1 MKTPLDS
8 TSMHVQRHFVL
19 DLDDTLIPTTDFLLP
34 AALQDVAAALTRA
47 VHVPVQAADL
57 LAARRAA
64 LIEAP
69 RRDPWTATLRSVGL
83 VQPDSR
89 SSANAPTSMGSPS
102 SSNAGQH
109 EHQLIRIAREA
120 FYVRQVESVIP
131 SYGAEN
137 FLRFLS
143 ERGHLHLVT
152 AGDSTTQQRKVE
164 LFIRSY
170 WPAGFRSIHVVK
182 SGGQYKQ
189 TAFRQIE
196 ERERTAASAGET
208 IEFWSIG
215 NRVDTD
221 LGEAKLLG
229 WKTVWIQQG
238 EHAPM
243 TPQESHER
251 PDFRFVNLDEAQKG
265 LRLILPI
272 TAEAGSTMAP
282 TRSRATS
289 SSIVL
294 IGPQN
299 LYELAEEWGAD
310 HFHAIRD
317 FQQSYEPKLRE
328 SGGWGLQAF
337 AADAIAID
345 TGIAGQEVRELQDL
359 MHNLEQS
366 GLPTQCIL
374 VGPTTCKSLAATQ
387 GLRIWAH
394 VSSWEEREPL
404 LQELFEA
411 SGEAREER
419 QNRESLQLYHAH
431 NEELER
437 LSGELEQRVLSR
449 RNELAESST
458 KLQASQRRNEVLQR
472 ALTGVHLAKGVAEME
487 RVLLQ
492 ALGDF
497 PGVHWVRIAFQSL
510 SRLENPAPLG
520 QLADHVH
527 TISLGEIGPTPLG
540 HLHFGRTDDRPFRS
554 DERALLSSVGEAVAL
569 AVRRLQTKVR
579 LEQIKREWEETFNA
593 IVDPVAVFDEQL
605 RLVRGNRALAQ
616 RAQQFGLTRET
627 MIGQACHRVMFGR
640 SSPCEACPVA
650 QDRDAHRGRLPSS
663 TSSRQFRINELQ
675 KGERLTFEAS
685 ARPIQHLAD
694 PSIGENTAEG
704 SGEGG
709 ESLFVHLYRDISE
722 SLKFERRILESSK
735 MAELGTIGSS
745 IAHQLNNPIGGM
757 LSHIQLL
764 LMDLNRLE
772 FQSNQQRDDLRIELK
787 EMEAGTRRCGQI
799 VQDLLGFTRRSHEA
813 EASPQDL
820 MDILRQAIKITELQT
835 RSRGVR
841 FIVEAPPDLE
851 QVQITGY
858 FNPLAQALRAALL
871 AVVPSQLRD
880 HVIRLRL
887 APERRSGIEQG
898 PSVSSSAEIL
908 RLEIGLKL
916 EGLHQDFRAEPR
928 GRPDST
934 EVQDSG
940 QSDAAADFDS
950 PRLNLSEAAPTERR
964 DSAKNDIENLD
975 LTVAE
980 QIVQEHGGS
989 FEWRPGPPR
998 QILIRLPRSPVLSES
1013 TPPSPPKI

>member
-1 MKTPLDS
+1 MKE
-8 TSMHVQRHFVL
+8 TSSVARHFIL

-34 AALQDVAAALTRA
+34 VALQDVAAALTRA

-69 RRDPWTATLRSVGL
+69 RRDPWAQTLHAVGL
-83 VQPDSR
+83 LPLDSANSAPDSGPGAGA
-89 SSANAPTSMGSPS
+89 STAPRASTGSQ
-102 SSNAGQH
+102 GG
-109 EHQLIRIAREA
+109 EHQLIRVAREA

-131 SYGAEN
+131 SFGAEN
-137 FLRFLS
+137 FLRFLT
-143 ERGHLHLVT
+143 ERGQIHLVT
-152 AGDSTTQQRKVE
+152 AGDESTQLRKVE
-164 LFIRSY
+164 LFIQNF
-170 WPAGFRSIHVVK
+170 WPTGFRSVKVVK
-182 SGGQYKQ
+182 SGSQHKHK
-189 TAFRQIE
+189 AFREIE
-196 ERERTAASAGET
+196 ERERAMAGASSV

-229 WKTVWIQQG
+229 WKTIWIQQG

-243 TPQESHER
+243 IPIQAHER
-251 PDFRFVNLDEAQKG
+251 PDFSFINLDEAQKG
-265 LRLILPI
+265 LRLVLPSS
-272 TAEAGSTMAP
+272 AEPRTSPP
-282 TRSRATS
+282 TRATGVGSKAAS

-294 IGPQN
+294 IGGTE
-299 LYELAEEWGAD
+299 LHELAEEWGAD
-310 HFHAIRD
+310 HFTSLEDFRRD
-317 FQQSYEPKLRE
+317 FEPMLRDG
-328 SGGWGLQAF
+328 SGLDLNSF

-345 TGIAGQEVRELQDL
+345 AGCAGREARALRDLLSKLEV
-359 MHNLEQS
+359 S
-366 GLPTQCIL
+366 GLPTQCLL
-374 VGPTTCKSLAATQ
+374 VGPMSEETLLASR
-387 GLRIWAH
+387 GLRIWAQIP
-394 VSSWEEREPL
+394 SWENREHL

-437 LSGELEQRVLSR
+437 LSSELEQRVLSR
-449 RNELAESST
+449 RNELAESSS

-492 ALGDF
+492 ALGEF
-497 PGVHWVRIAFQSL
+497 PGVNWVRIAFQSL

-527 TISLGEIGPTPLG
+527 TISLGEVGPTPLG
-540 HLHFGRTDDRPFRS
+540 HLHFGRTADRPFRS
-554 DERALLSSVGEAVAL
+554 DERALLTSVGEAVAL

-627 MIGQACHRVMFGR
+627 MIGQVCYRVMFGR
-640 SSPCEACPVA
+640 STACEGCPVA
-650 QDRDAHRGRLPSS
+650 EDRDGHRGRLPS
-663 TSSRQFRINELQ
+663 TSSPRQFRIHEVQ

-685 ARPIQHLAD
+685 ARPIQYLSSEAD
-694 PSIGENTAEG
+694 VEG
-704 SGEGG
+704 GSDAGG

-764 LMDLNRLE
+764 LMDLDRLE
-772 FQSNQQRDDLRIELK
+772 FQTAQQRDELRVELK

-813 EASPQDL
+813 EASPQEL

-841 FIVEAPPDLE
+841 FTVEVAPELE
-851 QVQITGY
+851 AAQITGY
-858 FNPLAQALRAALL
+858 FNPLAQAVRAALL

-887 APERRSGIEQG
+887 ATERRASNE
-898 PSVSSSAEIL
+898 SALSSSAGEAQML

-916 EGLHQDFRAEPR
+916 EEFYQEDGSPSASSATNSVT
-928 GRPDST
+928 ST
-934 EVQDSG
+934 EVQG
-940 QSDAAADFDS
+940 ARIDA
-950 PRLNLSEAAPTERR
+950 NGTTGERR
-964 DSAKNDIENLD
+964 EAPKSELENLD

-980 QIVQEHGGS
+980 QIVHEHGGT
-989 FEWRPGPPR
+989 FELRPGPPR
-998 QILIRLPRSPVLSES
+998 QILIRLPRSPVLSDS
-1013 TPPSPPKI
+1013 TLASPPKI

>member
-1 MKTPLDS
+1 MKE
-8 TSMHVQRHFVL
+8 TSPVVRHFIL

-34 AALQDVAAALTRA
+34 MALQDVAAALTRA
-47 VHVPVQAADL
+47 MHVPVQAADL
-57 LAARRAA
+57 LAARRSA

-69 RRDPWTATLRSVGL
+69 RRDPWAQTLHAVGL
-83 VQPDSR
+83 LPLD
-89 SSANAPTSMGSPS
+89 SANRAPDTGAGASAAAGS
-102 SSNAGQH
+102 SSGAQGG
-109 EHQLIRIAREA
+109 EHQLIRVAREA
-120 FYVRQVESVIP
+120 FYVRQVASVIP
-131 SYGAEN
+131 SFGAES
-137 FLRFLS
+137 FLRFLT
-143 ERGHLHLVT
+143 ERGQIHLVT
-152 AGDSTTQQRKVE
+152 AGDENTQLRKVE
-164 LFIRSY
+164 LFIQNF
-170 WPAGFRSIHVVK
+170 WPMGFRSVKVVK
-182 SGGQYKQ
+182 SGNQHKQ
-189 TAFRQIE
+189 NAFREIE
-196 ERERTAASAGET
+196 ERERAMANASSAM
-208 IEFWSIG
+208 EFWSIG

-229 WKTVWIQQG
+229 WKTIWIQQG

-243 TPQESHER
+243 IPIQAHER
-251 PDFRFVNLDEAQKG
+251 PDFSFINLDEAQKG
-265 LRLILPI
+265 LRLVLPP
-272 TAEAGSTMAP
+272 TVEPRPSPPTQTTGAGAK
-282 TRSRATS
+282 AAS

-294 IGPQN
+294 IGGAE
-299 LYELAEEWGAD
+299 LHELAEEWGAD
-310 HFHAIRD
+310 HFTSLQDFRRD
-317 FQQSYEPKLRE
+317 FEPILRDG
-328 SGGWGLQAF
+328 SGLDLSSF

-345 TGIAGQEVRELQDL
+345 TGCAGREPRALQDL
-359 MHNLEQS
+359 LAKLEAS
-366 GLPTQCIL
+366 GLPTQCLL
-374 VGPTTCKSLAATQ
+374 VGPMTEETLQASR
-387 GLRIWAH
+387 GLRIWAQI
-394 VSSWEEREPL
+394 SSWQDRERL

-437 LSGELEQRVLSR
+437 LSSELEQRVLSR
-449 RNELAESST
+449 RNELAESSA

-487 RVLLQ
+487 RMLLQ
-492 ALGDF
+492 ALGEF
-497 PGVHWVRIAFQSL
+497 PGVNWVRIAFQSL

-540 HLHFGRTDDRPFRS
+540 HLHFGRSADRPFRS

-605 RLVRGNRALAQ
+605 RLVRGNKALAQ

-627 MIGQACHRVMFGR
+627 MIGQVCHRVMFGR
-640 SSPCEACPVA
+640 STACEGCPVA
-650 QDRDAHRGRLPSS
+650 EDRDGHRGRLPS
-663 TSSRQFRINELQ
+663 TSSPRQFRIHEVQ

-685 ARPIQHLAD
+685 ARPIQYLSSEID
-694 PSIGENTAEG
+694 AE
-704 SGEGG
+704 SGRDAGLNSG

-764 LMDLNRLE
+764 LMDLDRLE
-772 FQSNQQRDDLRIELK
+772 FQTSQQRDELRVELK

-841 FIVEAPPDLE
+841 FTIEVAPELEAA
-851 QVQITGY
+851 QITGY
-858 FNPLAQALRAALL
+858 FNPLAQAVRAALL
-871 AVVPSQLRD
+871 AVVPAQLRD
-880 HVIRLRL
+880 HAIRLRL
-887 APERRSGIEQG
+887 APERRAPHEPALSAT
-898 PSVSSSAEIL
+898 SAEAQML

-916 EGLHQDFRAEPR
+916 EGLHQEDSSQASSLVTKSVN
-928 GRPDST
+928 ST
-934 EVQDSG
+934 EVQE
-940 QSDAAADFDS
+940 A
-950 PRLNLSEAAPTERR
+950 RLPVKGSSSMGERR
-964 DSAKNDIENLD
+964 EAPKSELENLD

-980 QIVQEHGGS
+980 QIVHEHGGT
-989 FEWRPGPPR
+989 FELRPGPPR

-1013 TPPSPPKI
+1013 TLPSPPKI